1 MIRAESLYKSYRG
14 VPALQGV
21 SFAIAA
27 GEVVGFLGPNGAGK
41 STTLRLLCGLLAPDA
56 GSLEVAGRRL
66 PEGARAA
73 RAALGYLPES
83 TPLYRGMRLDRFLR
97 FCGELKGLS
106 GAALSRAIERVAGQC
121 GLEARLT
128 QRIEELSKGFRQRA
142 GLAQALIAD
151 PAVLILDEPTSGLD
165 PLEVARLRELIRE
178 LGRTKTVLLS
188 THVLGEVEELCGRGL
203 MLYGGRLLADGP
215 LASLTHSPRLLLA
228 LEPRSGAARERD
240 TEAWL
245 RCLPGAG
252 LVEPG
257 PPLSGAPRFAVSPT
271 DRAAFQAALLAAV
284 ARGEYALEELA
295 PERRSLET
303 VFREQAARAAEAR
316 P

>member
-1 MIRAESLYKSYRG
+1 MIRAESLHKSYRG

-21 SFAIAA
+21 SFSIQA

-41 STTLRLLCGLLAPDA
+41 STTLRLLCGLLAPDS
-56 GSLEVAGRRL
+56 GLLEVAGQRL

-121 GLEARLT
+121 GLEQRLT

-151 PAVLILDEPTSGLD
+151 PAVLLLDEPTSGLD
-165 PLEVARLRELIRE
+165 PLEVARLRALILE

-188 THVLGEVEELCGRGL
+188 THVLGEVEELCGRVL
-203 MLYGGRLLADGP
+203 MLSGGRLLADGP
-215 LASLTHSPRLLLA
+215 LARLTHSERWIVA
-228 LEPRSGAARERD
+228 LEPLSPPARERD
-240 TEAWL
+240 TGEWL
-245 RCLPGAG
+245 GALPGG
-252 LVEPG
+252 GPVERLGASPG
-257 PPLSGAPRFAVSPT
+257 PARFALRLK
-271 DRAAFQAALLAAV
+271 DRAIFQQALEAALQ
-284 ARGEYALEELA
+284 RSEYRLEEFA
-295 PERRSLET
+295 PERRSLDS
-303 VFREQAARAAEAR
+303 VFREQVARAREGAA
-316 P
+316 